1 MSHST
6 TTEPKD
12 TLNEQN
18 TAKEQN
24 NNHFGKFEKQLIVR
38 DSYKGLQIVGM
49 GTEETPEIKKW
60 FGALGN
66 QRITDYFETETDIKK
81 YIDEKPFEIIV
92 VLTAVV
98 IEKLEEQNK

>member
-18 TAKEQN
+18 TANEQN
-24 NNHFGKFEKQLIVR
+24 NNHFGKFEKQLIIR
-38 DSYKGLQIVGM
+38 DSYKGLQIVGI

-66 QRITDYFETETDIKK
+66 QRVTDYFETEHDMKN

-92 VLTAVV
+92 VLAAIVN
-98 IEKLEEQNK
+98 EKMEEINK